1 MDVLTKFVEQVK
13 AVYGKNL
20 LSIVLY
26 GSRASGEETKK
37 YSDYNL
43 LIVLEE
49 IKFSD
54 LKLMTRAV
62 KNWVRQG
69 NPVPLFFTLSH
80 LKTSA
85 DVFPIEFLDI
95 KDKHKILFG
104 DDLFLGLEIKNTYL
118 RHECEFELKGKL
130 LKLQQGY
137 ILSGNKPKLVR
148 KLLIDSL
155 SAVLVVFRHL
165 LRLLGQTPPLKKID
179 SLELLA
185 KLIGLDTSVFLSVH
199 KIKNGDKEANK
210 IAPDDLM
217 EKYLQQIE
225 KVVEIVDNLNS
236 LE

>member
-1 MDVLTKFVEQVK
+1 MDILTKFVEEVK

-20 LSIVLY
+20 LSIILY

-54 LKLMTRAV
+54 LKLITRPI
-62 KNWVRQG
+62 KNWVKQG
-69 NPVPLFFTLSH
+69 NPAPLFFTSAR

-95 KDKHKILFG
+95 KDKHKVLFG
-104 DDLFLGLEIKNTYL
+104 DDLFLGLEIKHTHL

-130 LKLQQGY
+130 LKLRQGY

-155 SAVLVVFRHL
+155 SAVLVVFRHS
-165 LRLLGQTPPLKKID
+165 LRLFGQTPPLKKID

-185 KLIGLDTSVFLSVH
+185 KRIGLDASVFLAVH
-199 KIKNGDKEANK
+199 KMKNGDKEANK
-210 IAPDDLM
+210 IDPDGLM

-225 KVVEIVDNLNS
+225 KVVEAVDNLKA
-236 LE
+236 